1 MYQLNKFKMKNRF
14 LFLLLTIICF
24 DGLSQSIVLTPSSL
38 ESKNNIY
45 ESISLK
51 GVATPNLIGYRHG
64 GTLVNPSNTS
74 DGNILMS
81 LEGRGFANNNFTSFN
96 SGLRFK
102 ATQDWT
108 ANNQGTSAEIF
119 TSQNGSTLA
128 TSRLFINHNGKIGV
142 GNYLIT
148 TPSHQLEVQQPD
160 GEDRGLGVFR
170 FGGNAPSLFGIGA
183 RGSNIIPFATQTG
196 DILARFGGKGHTGVD
211 YSTAKSRIDMV
222 AIEDWNASENGS
234 EMRFFTTPINQSEL
248 SQSLTIRGNG
258 NVGIGEV
265 APQSKLV
272 INGDYQLN
280 KVKTI
285 TAGGITINS
294 FNREGASVIYVDA
307 CDYIPTEFGCIFDP
321 GSQIG
326 NAYNVTLAGID
337 AAQTGVVVHIIVGDH
352 PSFPV
357 TLTIDGN
364 ASTACNGCKLF
375 TNSGGGDGN
384 FNLTKYQSATFV
396 YLTPASGHSGWYML
410 NKSN

>member
-1 MYQLNKFKMKNRF
+1 MKNHLIF
-14 LFLLLTIICF
+14 MLFIITSF
-24 DGLSQSIVLTPSSL
+24 KGVSQSLVLTPNSL
-38 ESKNNIY
+38 EAKNNVY

-81 LEGRGFANNNFTSFN
+81 LEGRGFANNSFTSFN

-108 ANNQGTSAEIF
+108 TNNQGTSAEIF

-128 TSRLFINHNGKIGV
+128 TSRFFINHNGKIGI

-160 GEDRGLGVFR
+160 VEDKGVGVFR
-170 FGGNAPSLFGIGA
+170 YGGNAPSLFGIGA

-196 DILARFGGKGHTGVD
+196 DILARFGGKGYTGVD

-234 EMRFFTTPINQSEL
+234 EMRFFTTPINQSEV
-248 SQSLTIRGNG
+248 SQSFTIRGNG

-265 APQSKLV
+265 TPQSKLV

-280 KVKTI
+280 KVKQVSAFET
-285 TAGGITINS
+285 TINS
-294 FNREGASVIYVDA
+294 LDREGASIIYVNI
-307 CDYIPTEFGCIFDP
+307 CDYYPNEELCIHDVGV
-321 GSQIG
+321 GS
-326 NAYNVTLAGID
+326 AYNGTIAGINP
-337 AAQTGVVVHIIVGDH
+337 AQTGVIIHLIVG
-352 PSFPV
+352 SQV
-357 TLTIDGN
+357 NTTITIDGN
-364 ASTACNGCKLF
+364 APTACSGCKIF

-384 FNLTKYQSATFV
+384 FNLTSFQSATFI
-396 YLTPASGHSGWYML
+396 YLTPNYGDSGWYLL